1 MYFYDYDLYF
11 ISLYLFISLFFRGNM
26 YDPPQRT
33 PQMAEAR
40 CFAPRNDPSKPT
52 GHEVGAVRPPRLTAH
67 SVYEK
72 YPLNDPST
80 NVLSVPHFVIMSTI

>member
-1 MYFYDYDLYF
+1 MIMTILYP
-11 ISLYLFISLFFRGNM
+11 STHLFPSFFVLVDM

-52 GHEVGAVRPPRLTAH
+52 GHGVGAVRPPAH
-67 SVYEK
+67 RPFRDQYIPYIREV
-72 YPLNDPST
+72 PLKSP
-80 NVLSVPHFVIMSTI
+80 LKKCLF